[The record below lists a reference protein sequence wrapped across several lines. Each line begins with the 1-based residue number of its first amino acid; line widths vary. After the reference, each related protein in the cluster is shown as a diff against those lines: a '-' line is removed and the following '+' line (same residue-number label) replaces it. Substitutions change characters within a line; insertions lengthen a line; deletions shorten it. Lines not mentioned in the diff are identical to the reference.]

1 MPSVGSVAGRLEG
14 AFAGVW
20 SLGEL
25 ALALTRPREV
35 YGDPHAGA
43 LRRDVAE
50 RGFHPPIDARALDLH
65 LSRTGT
71 IRGTNPYV
79 RVGEARRDR
88 VLAKLRRAGGPRRA
102 RHLVVVCHCY
112 GVPSEV
118 LMRRLFGLGGLDAD
132 VALNVM
138 GHHQPGT
145 FLLWPGSGMVS
156 ARMSHFVENVRS
168 AVTGVRA
175 LVAWLRAQ
183 HDYETVSVVGFSIG
197 GQLALHLAHAG
208 DVDRALLYCPVT
220 SLRRTAKELGLMPH
234 LVPMLDPALTR
245 LHGAG
250 LDDLLALADPL
261 SMPLAMPEERLHV
274 VLHRHDALTP
284 PAQIEPIRRK
294 YPRVGWTELEG
305 THLVPLGLRELH
317 DVVRRAL
324 ATP

>member
-1 MPSVGSVAGRLEG
+1 MPSIGSVAGRLEG

-25 ALALTRPREV
+25 ALALARPGEV
-35 YGDPHAGA
+35 YRDPHVEAV
-43 LRRDVAE
+43 RSHVAAH
-50 RGFHPPIDARALDLH
+50 GFHPPFDPGALDLT
-65 LSRTGT
+65 LGRSGT

-79 RVGEARRDR
+79 RVGHGPRDR
-88 VLAKLRRAGGPRRA
+88 VLGKLRRRDPSAPS

-112 GVPSEV
+112 GIPSEV
-118 LMRRLFGLGGLDAD
+118 LMRRLFGLGGIDAD
-132 VALNVM
+132 VVLNVM
-138 GHHQPGT
+138 GNHQPGT
-145 FLLWPGSGMVS
+145 FPLWPGSGMVS
-156 ARMSHFVENVRS
+156 ARMSRFVENVRS

-175 LVAWLRAQ
+175 LVAWLRARN
-183 HDYETVSVVGFSIG
+183 DYATVSAIGFSIG

-220 SLRRTAKELGLMPH
+220 SLRRTAKELGLMRH
-234 LVPMLDPALTR
+234 LVPVIDPTLTR

-261 SMPLAMPEERLHV
+261 SMPLPIAEERLHV

-284 PAQIEPIRRK
+284 PSQIEPIRQR

-305 THLVPLGLRELH
+305 THLMPVGLGALH
-317 DVVRRAL
+317 RVVRHAL
-324 ATP
+324 AT